1 MSGTESHADSENPT
15 LLNAVDT
22 PPNGNFRF
30 VLRFSLKIVKII
42 FKSHTYKCRIYIT
55 EIVNMLSAIS
65 SVKNLNSLHSAVTLQ
80 RLDMKVC
87 THLHI
92 RGHEFTCIL
101 CCKSKYI
108 HPQVLETNESHLRV
122 STGKIITLLSTDVE
136 KFHLVSRLPKPNPSV
151 SAYFTS
157 NISRYYFLS
166 LQSSMHQIAL
176 LHCVKFIVSK

>member
-1 MSGTESHADSENPT
+1 MYNLH
-15 LLNAVDT
+15 
-22 PPNGNFRF
+22 NGNSEHAQRD
-30 VLRFSLKIVKII
+30 LICKKPQ
-42 FKSHTYKCRIYIT
+42 
-55 EIVNMLSAIS
+55 
-65 SVKNLNSLHSAVTLQ
+65 HSPLCSNATTLGYES
-80 RLDMKVC
+80 VC

-151 SAYFTS
+151 SAYYTS
-157 NISRYYFLS
+157 NISRYCFLS

-176 LHCVKFIVSK
+176 LHCVKFIVSKLTKVLYITICVCHKSPGCRPLRPESSRM